1 MAGSTKPT
9 LKARVFE
16 GKWEPRVGQICR
28 VTLDTGDRPFLP
40 VALDSER
47 VSGWLFP
54 AIPDD
59 DASTDLRL
67 RGLGPAARRAPCY
80 CTFARTAFSPA

>member
-16 GKWEPRVGQICR
+16 GKWEPRVGHLCL
-28 VTLDTGDRPFLP
+28 VALDTGDRPFLP
-40 VALDSER
+40 MVVAPSE

-54 AIPDD
+54 AVPDD
-59 DASTDLRL
+59 DTSTDLRL

-80 CTFARTAFSPA
+80 CTFARAALSPA